1 MSQRVYFGYNGSIKV
16 ATSKPGYDAE
26 TAALPNL
33 NFAAGD
39 NLVCAAYLADTT
51 DGNYV
56 SFGRTFAVIP
66 TVNWLVYRP
75 SRGGY
80 CTPFVR
86 IIYGEY
92 GTQKQGV
99 EISVSTTGFSITR
112 YESDYTTVRYLVTWN
127 P

>member
-1 MSQRVYFGYNGSIKV
+1 MTKRVYVGYNGNIRFAS
-16 ATSKPGYDAE
+16 SKPGYDAE
-26 TAALPNL
+26 TAAFRYL
-33 NFAAGD
+33 NFSAGD
-39 NLVCAAYLADTT
+39 NLVLAAYMTGYT
-51 DGNYV
+51 DGGYV
-56 SFGRTFAVIP
+56 SFGRTFASVP

-112 YESDYTTVRYLVTWN
+112 YEADYTTVRYLVTWN

>member
-1 MSQRVYFGYNGSIKV
+1 MSQRVFFGYNGSIKV
-16 ATSKPGYDAE
+16 AASKAGYDAE
-26 TAALPNL
+26 TAALPYL

-39 NLVCAAYLADTT
+39 NLVCAAYMSGYT
-51 DGNYV
+51 DAGFV
-56 SFGRTFAVIP
+56 SFGRTFASVP

-75 SRGGY
+75 SRAGY

-92 GTQKQGV
+92 STQRQGV